1 MQFYFKLIDC
11 LIIVL
16 FGCDRKEII
25 MKKILILFITMVL
38 ISGCSMNNK
47 EVDGVDNAAAP
58 NVMINNRLYHTT
70 GELYDGRFFNEAD
83 ENDRNQQYEV
93 DGLITSTVEGY
104 MLPEKNNQS
113 IFGVDCEYHI
123 IDDENILVK
132 IDDLWIRF
140 EYGN

>member
-1 MQFYFKLIDC
+1 M
-11 LIIVL
+11 
-16 FGCDRKEII
+16 
-25 MKKILILFITMVL
+25 ILI
-38 ISGCSMNNK
+38 SSCSMNNK
-47 EVDGVDNAAAP
+47 EVDGVENATAP

-70 GELYDGRFFNEAD
+70 GELYDGRFFCEAN

-93 DGLITSTVEGY
+93 DGVITSTVEGY

-113 IFGVDCEYHI
+113 NFGVDFEYHF

-140 EYGN
+140 EYGD

>member
-1 MQFYFKLIDC
+1 
-11 LIIVL
+11 
-16 FGCDRKEII
+16 
-25 MKKILILFITMVL
+25 MKKTIKVMAVFLTMVL

-70 GELYDGRFFNEAD
+70 GELYDGRFFNEAN

-113 IFGVDCEYHI
+113 NFNHLHYPPFSLTIITQIKEGVKYFYLTPSKLI
-123 IDDENILVK
+123 TILK
-132 IDDLWIRF
+132 PLIK
-140 EYGN
+140 

>member
-1 MQFYFKLIDC
+1 M
-11 LIIVL
+11 IIVL

-70 GELYDGRFFNEAD
+70 G
-83 ENDRNQQYEV
+83 
-93 DGLITSTVEGY
+93 
-104 MLPEKNNQS
+104 
-113 IFGVDCEYHI
+113 
-123 IDDENILVK
+123 
-132 IDDLWIRF
+132 
-140 EYGN
+140 

>member
-1 MQFYFKLIDC
+1 M
-11 LIIVL
+11 IIVL

-70 GELYDGRFFNEAD
+70 GELYDGRPFYEAN
-83 ENDRNQQYEV
+83 ENDRNQQYKV
-93 DGLITSTVEGY
+93 DGVITSTVEGY
-104 MLPEKNNQS
+104 VLPEK
-113 IFGVDCEYHI
+113 I
-123 IDDENILVK
+123 INLILAMTVNIILSMMKLYLLRLKTCGLGLSVLSK
-132 IDDLWIRF
+132 
-140 EYGN
+140 NT

>member
-1 MQFYFKLIDC
+1 M
-11 LIIVL
+11 IIVL

-25 MKKILILFITMVL
+25 MKEILILFLTTML

-47 EVDGVDNAAAP
+47 EVDGVENAAAP

-70 GELYDGRFFNEAD
+70 GELYDGRFFNEAN

-93 DGLITSTVEGY
+93 DGVITSTVEGY

-113 IFGVDCEYHI
+113 NFGVDCEYHF

-132 IDDLWIRF
+132 TDDLWIRF
-140 EYGN
+140 EYSD

>member
-1 MQFYFKLIDC
+1 M
-11 LIIVL
+11 IIVL
-16 FGCDRKEII
+16 FGCDRKEFK
-25 MKKILILFITMVL
+25 MKKILILFLTMIL

-70 GELYDGRFFNEAD
+70 GELYDGRPFNEAN

-93 DGLITSTVEGY
+93 DGVITSTVEGY
-104 MLPEKNNQS
+104 MLHEKNNQS
-113 IFGVDCEYHI
+113 NFGVDCEYHI

-132 IDDLWIRF
+132 TDDLWIRF

>member
-1 MQFYFKLIDC
+1 
-11 LIIVL
+11 
-16 FGCDRKEII
+16 
-25 MKKILILFITMVL
+25 MKKILILFLTMVL

-47 EVDGVDNAAAP
+47 EVDGVENAAAP
-58 NVMINNRLYHTT
+58 NVMITNMNASKNRLYHTT
-70 GELYDGRFFNEAD
+70 GELYDGRFFNEAN

-93 DGLITSTVEGY
+93 DGVITSTVEGY

-113 IFGVDCEYHI
+113 NFGVDCEYHI